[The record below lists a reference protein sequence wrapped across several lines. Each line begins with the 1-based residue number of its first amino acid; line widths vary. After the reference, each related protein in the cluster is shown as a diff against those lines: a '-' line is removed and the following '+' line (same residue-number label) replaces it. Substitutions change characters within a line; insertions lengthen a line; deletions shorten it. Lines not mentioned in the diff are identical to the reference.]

1 MVGSSLSGDGGR
13 GGGGEEEEVEEE
25 EEEEEEEQQLGG
37 NKNTTK
43 KLATSWEQVAAMR
56 KESVALRAQVA
67 AATGVRARG
76 VAGTTAVGPA
86 AAAAAVADHH
96 PPRVAATSRRVIR
109 RDYPIFTPSY
119 GDPDLLLPEGGGLGG
134 GDSGNKV
141 NLKHMKLHSTKHHQ
155 ITSGQIWLKE
165 HHLQH
170 HCSAAQSVQHELQF
184 VAPREGDLNVTPG
197 NSFRSLPAHVRSSLS
212 SPIPPPSL
220 ISARLSPANNVRRRR
235 QQQLNRSLFTSPL
248 QNLVQK
254 SHHHN
259 CDHPEFLQDSKLD
272 ENQLGRR
279 RRRNLSPSRHHRQ
292 TSNNVI
298 ETSNTRSSSME
309 VPGLARDMGNQHR
322 GNSGLPGSVLNP
334 SVLPNTSNWGN
345 CTSGGRSTVVP
356 VAGIGGGGGSA
367 ATGLIIDPPKTVAAR
382 QQEVDE
388 VLPPPQPP
396 REQSAITATPSGYFN
411 FLAWGGLHKKKP
423 GLKVVGGSSHAMTSE
438 LSGRIINNNNTDQ
451 HDTIVMNL
459 ENTVKSLRSKLEESN
474 KKRAAAVYEARALR
488 IAMEILDEKF
498 KQLQQQCQ
506 QQQQQ
511 QERSS
516 QAWMTTMVHKRNLNL
531 AKSELEN
538 FPQGE
543 EDEEDDE
550 DEDDDNN
557 NTTTETA
564 TTVQAQRAAA
574 AAASSSYSVHPK
586 VKSKLFLTTV
596 ENARQ
601 SLKKLT
607 DVICHHIWELGGS
620 LTHVINSVLEKH
632 LNLGIKPP
640 TSRKKMPRAVKVLYF
655 EAFVNQVMFESFEN
669 VDFDSNGARN
679 ILNQETLRATSLQSF
694 QDLKKQEW
702 GEIEKALS
710 INPQSVIVSSS
721 FHRFFIMRME
731 MVISQLGK
739 LGEMNMPVSVITAF
753 YNAVKGVWLVH
764 HLTFAFKPAFVSIF
778 RIAPGSNFDPMYME
792 EHNVPPIPSRKQ
804 DQLQSRGGVSGGG
817 PHVSVMVSPGFIVDN
832 KEVCKC
838 TVLCCSRKQTTPPLT

>member
-1 MVGSSLSGDGGR
+1 
-13 GGGGEEEEVEEE
+13 
-25 EEEEEEEQQLGG
+25 LGG
-37 NKNTTK
+37 
-43 KLATSWEQVAAMR
+43 
-56 KESVALRAQVA
+56 
-67 AATGVRARG
+67 
-76 VAGTTAVGPA
+76 
-86 AAAAAVADHH
+86 
-96 PPRVAATSRRVIR
+96 
-109 RDYPIFTPSY
+109 
-119 GDPDLLLPEGGGLGG
+119 
-134 GDSGNKV
+134 
-141 NLKHMKLHSTKHHQ
+141 
-155 ITSGQIWLKE
+155 
-165 HHLQH
+165 
-170 HCSAAQSVQHELQF
+170 
-184 VAPREGDLNVTPG
+184 
-197 NSFRSLPAHVRSSLS
+197 
-212 SPIPPPSL
+212 
-220 ISARLSPANNVRRRR
+220 
-235 QQQLNRSLFTSPL
+235 
-248 QNLVQK
+248 LV
-254 SHHHN
+254 
-259 CDHPEFLQDSKLD
+259 
-272 ENQLGRR
+272 
-279 RRRNLSPSRHHRQ
+279 
-292 TSNNVI
+292 V
-298 ETSNTRSSSME
+298 
-309 VPGLARDMGNQHR
+309 
-322 GNSGLPGSVLNP
+322 
-334 SVLPNTSNWGN
+334 
-345 CTSGGRSTVVP
+345 
-356 VAGIGGGGGSA
+356 
-367 ATGLIIDPPKTVAAR
+367 GLIIDPPKTVAAR

-423 GLKVVGGSSHAMTSE
+423 GLKVLGGSSHAMTSE

-531 AKSELEN
+531 AKLELEN

-764 HLTFAFKPAFVSIF
+764 HLAFAFNPAFVSIF

>member
-1 MVGSSLSGDGGR
+1 
-13 GGGGEEEEVEEE
+13 
-25 EEEEEEEQQLGG
+25 LGG
-37 NKNTTK
+37 
-43 KLATSWEQVAAMR
+43 
-56 KESVALRAQVA
+56 
-67 AATGVRARG
+67 
-76 VAGTTAVGPA
+76 
-86 AAAAAVADHH
+86 
-96 PPRVAATSRRVIR
+96 
-109 RDYPIFTPSY
+109 
-119 GDPDLLLPEGGGLGG
+119 
-134 GDSGNKV
+134 
-141 NLKHMKLHSTKHHQ
+141 
-155 ITSGQIWLKE
+155 
-165 HHLQH
+165 
-170 HCSAAQSVQHELQF
+170 
-184 VAPREGDLNVTPG
+184 
-197 NSFRSLPAHVRSSLS
+197 
-212 SPIPPPSL
+212 
-220 ISARLSPANNVRRRR
+220 
-235 QQQLNRSLFTSPL
+235 
-248 QNLVQK
+248 LV
-254 SHHHN
+254 
-259 CDHPEFLQDSKLD
+259 
-272 ENQLGRR
+272 
-279 RRRNLSPSRHHRQ
+279 
-292 TSNNVI
+292 V
-298 ETSNTRSSSME
+298 
-309 VPGLARDMGNQHR
+309 
-322 GNSGLPGSVLNP
+322 
-334 SVLPNTSNWGN
+334 
-345 CTSGGRSTVVP
+345 
-356 VAGIGGGGGSA
+356 
-367 ATGLIIDPPKTVAAR
+367 GLIIDPPKTVAAR

-388 VLPPPQPP
+388 VLPPPQPC

-438 LSGRIINNNNTDQ
+438 LSRRIINNNNNTDQ
-451 HDTIVMNL
+451 HDNILMNL
-459 ENTVKSLRSKLEESN
+459 ENTVKSLQSKLEESN
-474 KKRAAAVYEARALR
+474 KKRAAAVYEARALQ
-488 IAMEILDEKF
+488 IAMEILEEKF

-506 QQQQQ
+506 ELQQQ

-574 AAASSSYSVHPK
+574 AAASSSSYSVHPK
-586 VKSKLFLTTV
+586 VKSELFLTTV

-640 TSRKKMPRAVKVLYF
+640 ASRKKMPRAVKVLYF

-679 ILNQETLRATSLQSF
+679 ILNQDTLRATSLQSF
-694 QDLKKQEW
+694 QELKKQEW

-710 INPQSVIVSSS
+710 IDPQSVIVSSS
-721 FHRFFIMRME
+721 FHRFFIVRME

-764 HLTFAFKPAFVSIF
+764 HLAFAFNPAFVSIF

-792 EHNVPPIPSRKQ
+792 EHNVPPTLSRKQ
-804 DQLQSRGGVSGGG
+804 DQLQSRGGVGGDG

-838 TVLCCSRKQTTPPLT
+838 RVMCCGRKQTTPHLT

>member
-1 MVGSSLSGDGGR
+1 
-13 GGGGEEEEVEEE
+13 
-25 EEEEEEEQQLGG
+25 LGG
-37 NKNTTK
+37 
-43 KLATSWEQVAAMR
+43 
-56 KESVALRAQVA
+56 
-67 AATGVRARG
+67 
-76 VAGTTAVGPA
+76 
-86 AAAAAVADHH
+86 
-96 PPRVAATSRRVIR
+96 
-109 RDYPIFTPSY
+109 
-119 GDPDLLLPEGGGLGG
+119 
-134 GDSGNKV
+134 
-141 NLKHMKLHSTKHHQ
+141 
-155 ITSGQIWLKE
+155 
-165 HHLQH
+165 
-170 HCSAAQSVQHELQF
+170 
-184 VAPREGDLNVTPG
+184 
-197 NSFRSLPAHVRSSLS
+197 
-212 SPIPPPSL
+212 
-220 ISARLSPANNVRRRR
+220 
-235 QQQLNRSLFTSPL
+235 
-248 QNLVQK
+248 LV
-254 SHHHN
+254 
-259 CDHPEFLQDSKLD
+259 
-272 ENQLGRR
+272 
-279 RRRNLSPSRHHRQ
+279 
-292 TSNNVI
+292 V
-298 ETSNTRSSSME
+298 
-309 VPGLARDMGNQHR
+309 
-322 GNSGLPGSVLNP
+322 
-334 SVLPNTSNWGN
+334 
-345 CTSGGRSTVVP
+345 
-356 VAGIGGGGGSA
+356 
-367 ATGLIIDPPKTVAAR
+367 GLIFDPPKTVAAR

-459 ENTVKSLRSKLEESN
+459 ENTVKSLQSKLEESN

-531 AKSELEN
+531 AKLELEN

-620 LTHVINSVLEKH
+620 LTHVINSALEKH

-764 HLTFAFKPAFVSIF
+764 HLAFAFNPAFVSIF

-804 DQLQSRGGVSGGG
+804 DQFQSRGGVGGGG

>member
-1 MVGSSLSGDGGR
+1 
-13 GGGGEEEEVEEE
+13 
-25 EEEEEEEQQLGG
+25 LGG
-37 NKNTTK
+37 
-43 KLATSWEQVAAMR
+43 L
-56 KESVALRAQVA
+56 
-67 AATGVRARG
+67 
-76 VAGTTAVGPA
+76 
-86 AAAAAVADHH
+86 
-96 PPRVAATSRRVIR
+96 VI
-109 RDYPIFTPSY
+109 
-119 GDPDLLLPEGGGLGG
+119 
-134 GDSGNKV
+134 
-141 NLKHMKLHSTKHHQ
+141 
-155 ITSGQIWLKE
+155 
-165 HHLQH
+165 
-170 HCSAAQSVQHELQF
+170 
-184 VAPREGDLNVTPG
+184 
-197 NSFRSLPAHVRSSLS
+197 
-212 SPIPPPSL
+212 
-220 ISARLSPANNVRRRR
+220 
-235 QQQLNRSLFTSPL
+235 
-248 QNLVQK
+248 
-254 SHHHN
+254 
-259 CDHPEFLQDSKLD
+259 
-272 ENQLGRR
+272 
-279 RRRNLSPSRHHRQ
+279 
-292 TSNNVI
+292 
-298 ETSNTRSSSME
+298 
-309 VPGLARDMGNQHR
+309 
-322 GNSGLPGSVLNP
+322 
-334 SVLPNTSNWGN
+334 
-345 CTSGGRSTVVP
+345 
-356 VAGIGGGGGSA
+356 
-367 ATGLIIDPPKTVAAR
+367 GLIIDPPKTVAAR

-388 VLPPPQPP
+388 VLPLPQPH

-411 FLAWGGLHKKKP
+411 FFAWGGLHKKKP

-459 ENTVKSLRSKLEESN
+459 ENTVKSLQSKLEESN

-506 QQQQQ
+506 ELQQQQE
-511 QERSS
+511 ERSS
-516 QAWMTTMVHKRNLNL
+516 QAWMMTMVHKRNLNL

-550 DEDDDNN
+550 NEDDENN

-574 AAASSSYSVHPK
+574 AAASSSSSYSVNPK
-586 VKSKLFLTTV
+586 VKSRLFLTTV

-640 TSRKKMPRAVKVLYF
+640 ASRKKMPRAVKVLYF

-679 ILNQETLRATSLQSF
+679 ILNQETLQATSLQSF
-694 QDLKKQEW
+694 QELKKQEW

-710 INPQSVIVSSS
+710 IDPQSVIVSSS

-764 HLTFAFKPAFVSIF
+764 HLAFAFNPAFVSIF

-792 EHNVPPIPSRKQ
+792 EHKVPPILSRKQ
-804 DQLQSRGGVSGGG
+804 DQLQSHRGVGGGG

-838 TVLCCSRKQTTPPLT
+838 RVLCCGRKQTIPPLT

>member
-1 MVGSSLSGDGGR
+1 
-13 GGGGEEEEVEEE
+13 
-25 EEEEEEEQQLGG
+25 LGG
-37 NKNTTK
+37 
-43 KLATSWEQVAAMR
+43 
-56 KESVALRAQVA
+56 
-67 AATGVRARG
+67 
-76 VAGTTAVGPA
+76 
-86 AAAAAVADHH
+86 
-96 PPRVAATSRRVIR
+96 
-109 RDYPIFTPSY
+109 
-119 GDPDLLLPEGGGLGG
+119 
-134 GDSGNKV
+134 
-141 NLKHMKLHSTKHHQ
+141 
-155 ITSGQIWLKE
+155 
-165 HHLQH
+165 
-170 HCSAAQSVQHELQF
+170 
-184 VAPREGDLNVTPG
+184 
-197 NSFRSLPAHVRSSLS
+197 
-212 SPIPPPSL
+212 
-220 ISARLSPANNVRRRR
+220 
-235 QQQLNRSLFTSPL
+235 
-248 QNLVQK
+248 LV
-254 SHHHN
+254 
-259 CDHPEFLQDSKLD
+259 
-272 ENQLGRR
+272 
-279 RRRNLSPSRHHRQ
+279 
-292 TSNNVI
+292 V
-298 ETSNTRSSSME
+298 
-309 VPGLARDMGNQHR
+309 
-322 GNSGLPGSVLNP
+322 
-334 SVLPNTSNWGN
+334 
-345 CTSGGRSTVVP
+345 
-356 VAGIGGGGGSA
+356 
-367 ATGLIIDPPKTVAAR
+367 GLIIDPPKTVAAR

-438 LSGRIINNNNTDQ
+438 PINNNNTDQ

-574 AAASSSYSVHPK
+574 AAAAAASSSYSVHPK

-620 LTHVINSVLEKH
+620 LTHVINSALEKH

-764 HLTFAFKPAFVSIF
+764 HLAFAFNPAFVSIF